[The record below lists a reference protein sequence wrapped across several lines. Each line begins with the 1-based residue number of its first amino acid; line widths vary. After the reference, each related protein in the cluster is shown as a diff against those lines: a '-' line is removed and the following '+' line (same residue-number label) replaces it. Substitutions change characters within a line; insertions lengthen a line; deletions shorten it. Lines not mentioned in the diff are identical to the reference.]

1 MRQISEEQSRWVA
14 GFVTIKRDKDVS
26 VDLQSALEEMS
37 LKGLDFPI
45 VVKPDIGWQG
55 YGVRLLHNENELHT
69 YIADYPANRTIIIQ
83 KHIPYEGEAGVF
95 YIRFPGEE
103 RGRIT
108 SLTLRYL
115 PCLVGD
121 GNSTVCELI
130 AKDRRTEFKK
140 DYYLGGDKRH
150 MGMYPEYLHS
160 IPAEGEKVQ
169 LTFIASLRV
178 GGLYRNGKR
187 YITKLMTER
196 FDAIAL
202 SIPEFY
208 FGRFDIRFKSIEGL
222 QAGEDFAIFEVNG
235 AGSEAIHIW
244 DAGTSIIE
252 VYKELFIYQSL
263 LFEISNRNRANGH
276 KPISIM
282 ELYRFTLDYQR
293 LLISY
298 PPSK

>member
-1 MRQISEEQSRWVA
+1 MSQISEKQDRWIA
-14 GFVTIKRDKDVS
+14 PFITIQRGQDADS
-26 VDLQSALEEMS
+26 DLDSALEAMY

-55 YGVRLLHNENELHT
+55 YGVRILHNENELSA
-69 YIADYPANRTIIIQ
+69 YIVDYPANKSIIIQ
-83 KHIPYEGEAGVF
+83 RPISYEGEAGVF

-115 PCLVGD
+115 PYLVGD
-121 GNSTVCELI
+121 GKSTVRELI
-130 AKDRRTEFKK
+130 AKDKRTNFKK
-140 DYYLGGDKRH
+140 NYYLGSHKRH
-150 MGMYPEYLHS
+150 MGMYPEYLGS
-160 IPAEGEKVQ
+160 VPDEGEKVQ

-178 GGLYRNGKR
+178 GGLYRNGKQ
-187 YITKLMTER
+187 YITRAMTER
-196 FDAIAL
+196 FDAIAR

-208 FGRFDIRFKSIEGL
+208 FGRFDIRFKSIEHL
-222 QAGEDFAIFEVNG
+222 QTGEDFAIFEING

-244 DAGTSIIE
+244 DADTSIIE
-252 VYKELFIYQSL
+252 AYKELFVYQSL
-263 LFEISNRNRANGH
+263 LFEISNRNRVNGY
-276 KPISIM
+276 KPISIK

-293 LLISY
+293 LLVSY